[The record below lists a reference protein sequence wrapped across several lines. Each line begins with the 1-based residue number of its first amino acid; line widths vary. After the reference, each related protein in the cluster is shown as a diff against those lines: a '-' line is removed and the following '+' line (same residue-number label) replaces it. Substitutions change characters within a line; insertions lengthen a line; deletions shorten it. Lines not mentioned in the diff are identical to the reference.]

1 MDKKFLNK
9 VVDQLVSETRID
21 HDQNDDD
28 IIYTPFTS
36 SGVYKSFLYRELG
49 TIGFYNHCRGIYGLE
64 VLEIRY
70 VWSEYKKI
78 IRDEI
83 RSLH

>member
-1 MDKKFLNK
+1 MDKEFLNK
-9 VVDQLVSETRID
+9 VVNQIVGETRID
-21 HDQNDDD
+21 YDQNGD
-28 IIYTPFTS
+28 IIYPPFTS

-49 TIGFYNHCRGIYGLE
+49 TIGFYAHCREIYGLE

-70 VWSEYKKI
+70 VWNEYKKI

-83 RSLH
+83 QSLH

>member
-1 MDKKFLNK
+1 MDKKFFFFFLNQI
-9 VVDQLVSETRID
+9 VDETRID
-21 HDQNDDD
+21 YDQNDD
-28 IIYTPFTS
+28 IIYPPFTS

-49 TIGFYNHCRGIYGLE
+49 TIGFYAHCREIYGLE

-70 VWSEYKKI
+70 VWNEYKNI

-83 RSLH
+83 QSLH

>member
-1 MDKKFLNK
+1 MDKEFLNK
-9 VVDQLVSETRID
+9 VVNQIVSETRID
-21 HDQNDDD
+21 YDQNGD
-28 IIYTPFTS
+28 IIYPPFTS
-36 SGVYKSFLYRELG
+36 SGVYKSFFYRKLG
-49 TIGFYNHCRGIYGLE
+49 TIDFYAHCREIYGLK

-70 VWSEYKKI
+70 VWNEYKRI